1 MKNLPVDIE
10 NYSLHKNTPAAKMC
24 FSRSEL
30 EEKFGL
36 EEKQNRAKF
45 SLKKAAKYLIYPM
58 FLIYTLWYVILDMR
72 IIGTSVTMNI
82 FALEFFKGDG
92 NLTDEVKDRANEGIK
107 QFTSSNLISLFMA
120 PVGGVFVSAL
130 EHTLGVRRNRS
141 IAILI
146 IACSV
151 CFAAFSFLEL
161 QKGESF
167 HLSHM
172 RH

>member
-1 MKNLPVDIE
+1 
-10 NYSLHKNTPAAKMC
+10 
-24 FSRSEL
+24 
-30 EEKFGL
+30 
-36 EEKQNRAKF
+36 
-45 SLKKAAKYLIYPM
+45 
-58 FLIYTLWYVILDMR
+58 
-72 IIGTSVTMNI
+72 MNI

-120 PVGGVFVSAL
+120 PVGGVCVSAL

-146 IACSV
+146 IACSG

-167 HLSHM
+167 IWVI
-172 RH
+172 